1 MKEHISQSIK
11 VSKRLTWLKFTHS
24 VFVEA
29 EGAAGQV
36 PPLGQAE
43 EGE

>member
-11 VSKRLTWLKFTHS
+11 VSGRDRKGLHTLM
-24 VFVEA
+24 FVEA

-36 PPLGQAE
+36 PPLGQAY